1 MTVDDEYNE
10 ALIWDGRPYCV
21 AEIYISNTIIL
32 FDHCYFTKD
41 PKTYKT
47 FKFSVSNH
55 FLTYKKPQ
63 TVMETET

>member
-21 AEIYISNTIIL
+21 AEIYIINTIIL
-32 FDHCYFTKD
+32 FDHCYFTED

-47 FKFSVSNH
+47 FKFSVSKH
-55 FLTYKKPQ
+55 FLTYK
-63 TVMETET
+63 